1 MNNFLKGDKNFSTV
15 GGAALGTIVGV
26 ERLQKMHQRQNKA
39 RLEAR
44 KQVDQRQQQRFQ
56 QKLDKNLRCQQIFE
70 KVQKKEISKPQGE
83 ILLRMLNQKESVEK
97 PVINQTQNPGKGKDG
112 FGWVLNGNLTNSKKL
127 IETRAIDVSSET
139 FLLEEINLP
148 DSAFIFI
155 LCYTIL
161 GGIVGF
167 FVGAGWM
174 NRNEILKITGDL
186 LVKIFPGIYAIF
198 AFTKELLGS
207 FFHSIFYR

>member
-1 MNNFLKGDKNFSTV
+1 MQSDKNFSTV

-39 RLEAR
+39 RLEVR
-44 KQVDQRQQQRFQ
+44 KQVDDRQQQRFQ
-56 QKLDKNLRCQQIFE
+56 QQLDKNLRCQQIFE

-97 PVINQTQNPGKGKDG
+97 PVINQTQNSGKGKGKEG
-112 FGWVLNGNLTNSKKL
+112 FGWILNGNLTNSKKL
-127 IETRAIDVSSET
+127 IETRAIDVSSDT

-148 DSAFIFI
+148 DSAFIFV

-167 FVGAGWM
+167 FVSAGWM

-186 LVKIFPGIYAIF
+186 LVKLFLGIYAIF
-198 AFTKELLGS
+198 TFTKELLGS
-207 FFHSIFYR
+207 FLHSIFYR